1 MFSKLPVFISK
12 EKGLN
17 IYGFP
22 LINGEIKIAIDH
34 YGPSLESPDLY
45 DSTKNIN
52 GTVNQIRTFLS
63 KHLPEL
69 KDA

>member
-52 GTVNQIRTFLS
+52 GTVN
-63 KHLPEL
+63 
-69 KDA
+69 